1 MDSLCEASPDGL
13 AVFRDDAA
21 LDGFRPLCDLFLV
34 HNHHGQGQTQE
45 GTVSA
50 LHASG
55 IKARIAHKLCN
66 VKTLISGV
74 TEYPYRLVLRDR
86 REKLSHIHALFPGFS
101 IADGTGFHVR
111 LFRIL
116 QIFHQ
121 LVLRDI

>member
-1 MDSLCEASPDGL
+1 MDSLCEPSPDGL

-34 HNHHGQGQTQE
+34 HDHHGQGQTQE

-55 IKARIAHKLCN
+55 IKARIAQKLRN

-86 REKLSHIHALFPGFS
+86 REKLSHIHALFPGLS
-101 IADGTGFHVR
+101 LTDGAGFQVR
-111 LFRIL
+111 LLRIL
-116 QIFHQ
+116 QVFYQ